1 MAQRKIRLTDHDPL
15 ESKTDSVLSSFSTP
29 KQVNFLES
37 QQPNKSTSQQ
47 VKKPG
52 SRQVNQSSQAR
63 LKKATYQID
72 DSVIERL
79 DRAYLQMSLDRGKQ
93 ATPYKEV
100 LVETA
105 IAYFLDQLEENPDL
119 IEQALG
125 RQENRG

>member
-1 MAQRKIRLTDHDPL
+1 MAQRKIRITDHDPL

-29 KQVNFLES
+29 
-37 QQPNKSTSQQ
+37 QQPDKLTSQKVSKLTSQQ
-47 VKKPG
+47 V
-52 SRQVNQSSQAR
+52 NQSVKAQ
-63 LKKATYQID
+63 LKKATYQLD
-72 DSVIERL
+72 ESVIERL

-105 IAYFLDQLEENPDL
+105 IAYFLDQLEENSDL
-119 IEQALG
+119 IEQALA